1 MHPGVTAPNM
11 SESLKKRLEYLGIA
25 DMDYLSARILIIN
38 GMTHTGLSKGA
49 EAFEKLFKLFL
60 VLEAKIVRNE
70 ELSSLELKNYEHKL
84 VKLFEEVVLKIPGA
98 TPFDKSWKDYFEQL
112 QMAYKTRYPESWKE
126 VKLIND
132 LTNLDKAYCYF
143 RNNIT
148 TNFPKEEQE
157 KTKFFG
163 TFILKAYNKDV
174 VNFIVSQGGLSP
186 KEAFLKSNNHSA
198 EFNIELDKL
207 PL

>member
-1 MHPGVTAPNM
+1 M